1 LEKVLEL
8 SRPEDVIFEA
18 IGHCYDKLKNYAQ
31 ARIYYR
37 KAVHLNP
44 DDSKLYY
51 KIACTYINEE
61 QWNQAV
67 KQLETA
73 MQIHKSVPEFN
84 LAMGECKVQLGEVK
98 DAIFYFSN
106 VVRAKPKSVQGWEAL
121 VRCLYLN
128 RFHEE
133 ALEQVMAA
141 LEHTEGKP
149 VFIYY
154 KSAIL
159 FALGKSREGLLYLE
173 RGLQKAPRQLKE
185 FVALNPT
192 ILQNQLVVDLIAR
205 HRKTGKA

>member
-1 LEKVLEL
+1 MKAIDAYKYAIAIDEKFDYAYRNMGDAYIRLRKFRDAIEVLEKVLEL

-18 IGHCYDKLKNYAQ
+18 IGHCYDKLKNYGQ

-61 QWNQAV
+61 QWSQAV

-106 VVRAKPKSVQGWEAL
+106 VVRAKPKVSRA
-121 VRCLYLN
+121 
-128 RFHEE
+128 
-133 ALEQVMAA
+133 
-141 LEHTEGKP
+141 GKP
-149 VFIYY
+149 
-154 KSAIL
+154 
-159 FALGKSREGLLYLE
+159 
-173 RGLQKAPRQLKE
+173 
-185 FVALNPT
+185 
-192 ILQNQLVVDLIAR
+192 
-205 HRKTGKA
+205 